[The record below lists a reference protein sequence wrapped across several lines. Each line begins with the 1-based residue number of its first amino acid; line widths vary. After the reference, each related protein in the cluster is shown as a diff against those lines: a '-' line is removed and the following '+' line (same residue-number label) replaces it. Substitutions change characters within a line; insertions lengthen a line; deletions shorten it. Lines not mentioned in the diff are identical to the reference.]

1 MFRFSHYCP
10 TTRRAFE
17 VETCETCGGIVQ
29 APNGAGISAQDARR
43 IGLTFVDREP
53 PEQFYCED
61 VDRCGCDECNGQEPQ
76 APVQAEVLTTSKGH
90 RVEVRHP
97 EAEVARVLAG
107 LRSDFARSLA
117 QSFARYG
124 SWTAGQR
131 PWAHLLANEAED
143 REAAAQAA
151 PQAPQGPG
159 PFQAIV
165 DLLHGAQAH
174 LKFPKI
180 RLEGLV
186 LSVAGER
193 ARQPGTINLT
203 DGGPYGQNAWY
214 GRISLDGHHQGQAP
228 EWVLEALT
236 ALAADPAGYAAA
248 TGQRVG
254 SCCFCAR
261 ELTDARS
268 LAVGYGPICA
278 GHWGLPWG
286 EGVDP

>member
-1 MFRFSHYCP
+1 
-10 TTRRAFE
+10 
-17 VETCETCGGIVQ
+17 VDTCETCGGVVQ
-29 APNGAGISAQDARR
+29 EPNALTIAEADARR
-43 IGLTFVDREP
+43 LGLTIVDREP
-53 PEQFYCED
+53 PEQFWSEDLGACCCEE
-61 VDRCGCDECNGQEPQ
+61 CDPANQPEPE
-76 APVQAEVLTTSKGH
+76 PEILTTSKGH

-97 EAEVARVLAG
+97 EAEVARVLGG

-143 REAAAQAA
+143 RLAAAQAA

-174 LKFPKI
+174 LKFPKV
-180 RLEGLV
+180 RLDGLV
-186 LSVAGER
+186 LSVAGAR

-203 DGGPYGQNAWY
+203 DGGPYGQSAWY

-228 EWVLEALT
+228 EWVLEALA

-254 SCCFCAR
+254 SCCFCGR
-261 ELTDARS
+261 DLTDERS
-268 LAVGYGPICA
+268 LAVGYGPVCA
-278 GHWGLPWG
+278 DHWSLPWG
-286 EGVDP
+286 KGVDA